1 MATGTGANASKAVNY
16 VPVSPPSGAAVTKA
30 VNYVVVVAARA
41 SVTKAV
47 NYVVVQPGP
56 APPLRYKKIPLT
68 LDFATT
74 TWDQQSRLIM
84 YELYRSLGL
93 DPTNAFLQA
102 QYEWLLDLG
111 WVPPVTITVTVWSE
125 AVDPSV
131 WSILKQLK
139 RGQVLT
145 LDPSVSTEWA
155 AYGLPGYE
163 GQYEVMET
171 TYNPFQGDASQ
182 FANAAGGDPST
193 VVGNSTLASP
203 SSQASGTIVLVLRT
217 WNPFVL
223 FDVSQTPS
231 YANLPGPIIGDEE
244 SEG

>member
-1 MATGTGANASKAVNY
+1 MATGTGENVSKVVSYVQLTPPPAALAVSKVVNY
-16 VPVSPPSGAAVTKA
+16 VQLYLSP
-30 VNYVVVVAARA
+30 VAAA
-41 SVTKAV
+41 
-47 NYVVVQPGP
+47 
-56 APPLRYKKIPLT
+56 PLRYKKIPLT

-93 DPTNAFLQA
+93 DPTNAFLQT
-102 QYEWLLDLG
+102 QYSWLAALG
-111 WVPPVTITVTVWSE
+111 WVPPVTGTLTVWSE
-125 AVDPSV
+125 AVDPAT
-131 WSILKQLK
+131 WSILKQRK
-139 RGQVLT
+139 RGEIIT
-145 LDPSVSTEWA
+145 LDPSVSPEWA

-163 GQYEVMET
+163 GQYEIMET

-182 FANAAGGDPST
+182 FASQAGGDPST
-193 VVGNSTLASP
+193 VIGSSTLASP

-217 WNPFVL
+217 FNPFVL

-231 YANLPGPIIGDEE
+231 YANVPGPIIGDLE